1 MPSLLKGP
9 LLLAAAVILLRVLA
23 EQVGAPES
31 VNKIFGVTWLFFFV
45 PIYFALRIA
54 ATHDQQ
60 PYKTLFLKT
69 ALYVALVRLML
80 IPVYWLA
87 YTFSWSAQRFA
98 SDQGGVVGD
107 GIAPSTGYLFIPFAA
122 LLAWVVAATL
132 FGGGLG
138 AAVLAWQR
146 RGQTHTKP
154 VR

>member
-9 LLLAAAVILLRVLA
+9 LLLAAAVIVLRVLA

-31 VNKIFGVTWLFFFV
+31 VNKILGVTWLFFLV
-45 PIYFALRIA
+45 PIFFALRIA
-54 ATHDQQ
+54 ATRDQH
-60 PYKTLFLKT
+60 PYKTLFMKT

-87 YTFSWSAQRFA
+87 YTFSWSAPRFA

-107 GIAPSTGYLFIPFAA
+107 GITPFNGYVFIPFAA

-146 RGQTHTKP
+146 REPMNSKS